1 MGIYFKFTAVGQL
14 HNVHP
19 HSQTHTVFSLLT
31 SLGALIS
38 VIWRSIRVLL
48 NNWRTKIGGTLTSLI
63 SQFWFELI
71 FNFRD
76 ITLFPSPEYH
86 APKRAIIFCDKT
98 WITSDGS
105 SIHNQ
110 RNHHHRK
117 LNRFQC
123 SQSATPSVI
132 RWWSISCCLLGLYL
146 ITEKCLHKCL
156 IYVCLQTISS
166 KREILPHRNC
176 RTIQAGHR
184 SFVAR
189 SQCRFLLWL
198 PPPPVRWCISVSTRG
213 KTNLF
218 TWHPRLWLDGRA
230 VQCLMMFLDVN

>member
-71 FNFRD
+71 FNFWD

-86 APKRAIIFCDKT
+86 APKRPIIFCDKT

-110 RNHHHRK
+110 TNHHLRRP
-117 LNRFQC
+117 NRFQC

-132 RWWSISCCLLGLYL
+132 LCVSSLVIHQLLPPWAIFNYRKMSPQMSYLCLSTNN
-146 ITEKCLHKCL
+146 IIKARDTS
-156 IYVCLQTISS
+156 SS
-166 KREILPHRNC
+166 KLSHHS
-176 RTIQAGHR
+176 GR
-184 SFVAR
+184 S
-189 SQCRFLLWL
+189 
-198 PPPPVRWCISVSTRG
+198 
-213 KTNLF
+213 
-218 TWHPRLWLDGRA
+218 
-230 VQCLMMFLDVN
+230 